1 MVSPMIQNTF
11 GKMDLLGRPAGERLA
26 VQRLTASALLLL
38 VCLTGCLSPIALHR
52 AVVEYDRT
60 VSRVDAE
67 LLLLNIARARH
78 HHPLHFTAVSTVA
91 ATFDF
96 RTTAGLTGGFF
107 DGLAEGVPF
116 DVVKRFFRF
125 NLGTEVAENPTVT
138 IVPIQGEE
146 FTKRVLAPLD
156 EAKFEFLFH
165 RGTDPA
171 LLLRLLAQG
180 IAVDDRPGSDFPYL
194 LSNNPSRPEE
204 YREFRHIALHLSS
217 LKQSNALYAQPLIW
231 EEVWPLALDH
241 AMTAQALERGYQWSQ
256 SRGGPPLLTKKV
268 TGRVV
273 VTNYN
278 PIVLSDEER
287 RRLHEEADRF
297 PRDRVL
303 IDIRQDYPGGSGALH
318 GRILL
323 RSLESTLAFLGHA
336 IQETPEFNV
345 EPEAPG
351 GPIVRNP
358 TSTLEV
364 LETDAPLRNAAFTV
378 QYGDRWYSITNPKD
392 DTFQTWSLDAFRALY
407 QVFQMTVTDV
417 GKVPSVPITI
427 AK

>member
-1 MVSPMIQNTF
+1 MIRNTCE
-11 GKMDLLGRPAGERLA
+11 KTDLLGRPAGERLA

-38 VCLTGCLSPIALHR
+38 VSLTGCLSPIALHR

-231 EEVWPLALDH
+231 EEV
-241 AMTAQALERGYQWSQ
+241 
-256 SRGGPPLLTKKV
+256 
-268 TGRVV
+268 
-273 VTNYN
+273 
-278 PIVLSDEER
+278 
-287 RRLHEEADRF
+287 
-297 PRDRVL
+297 
-303 IDIRQDYPGGSGALH
+303 
-318 GRILL
+318 
-323 RSLESTLAFLGHA
+323 
-336 IQETPEFNV
+336 
-345 EPEAPG
+345 
-351 GPIVRNP
+351 
-358 TSTLEV
+358 
-364 LETDAPLRNAAFTV
+364 
-378 QYGDRWYSITNPKD
+378 
-392 DTFQTWSLDAFRALY
+392 
-407 QVFQMTVTDV
+407 
-417 GKVPSVPITI
+417 
-427 AK
+427 